1 MSSKMSSAQLVCFI
15 VLLTLFELCKNVGQ
29 NYGSRSE
36 CADRNNTVCQKATI
50 AFRQTTKAN
59 DFVLIAAVTYIKI
72 RLLYY
77 TRDDPKVLILP

>member
-1 MSSKMSSAQLVCFI
+1 M
-15 VLLTLFELCKNVGQ
+15 GQ

-59 DFVLIAAVTYIKI
+59 DFVLICVFVVQVVMYIKI
-72 RLLYY
+72 HLFYY
-77 TRDDPKVLILP
+77 MRDDPKVLILW